1 MTFKKTSFI
10 GLQGKRRSN
19 TKHFKRLRSSE
30 PLTGGIEE
38 MNRRVIAIA
47 LLCVGISALAFG
59 LAIGQHELV
68 RSWLQVFSDAYAPYF
83 PWPSP

>member
-1 MTFKKTSFI
+1 PPVRGYI
-10 GLQGKRRSN
+10 D
-19 TKHFKRLRSSE
+19 
-30 PLTGGIEE
+30 

-47 LLCVGISALAFG
+47 LLCLGISALAFG

-83 PWPSP
+83 PQPIPP